1 MDPIAETLR
10 SLAAVLDRLGIRYLV
25 GGSLA
30 SSFRGGVTRATMNID
45 VVATI
50 VALQTERLA
59 HELGRDWYAEPDQ
72 MRRAI
77 AAKRAFNI
85 IYIPLAFKVDIF
97 PATDDFHLS
106 QLERAT
112 RARLPFPGDS
122 NEYPVATAED
132 ILLAKLRWYR
142 EGGEVSDRQWYDI
155 SGIVAA
161 SPALD
166 MEYTRLWAVRL
177 RVDDLLDKALAEA
190 EG

>member
-1 MDPIAETLR
+1 VA
-10 SLAAVLDRLGIRYLV
+10 
-25 GGSLA
+25 
-30 SSFRGGVTRATMNID
+30 RATVDID

-50 VALQTERLA
+50 AAFQTERLA
-59 HELGRDWYAEPDQ
+59 RELGRDWYAEPDH
-72 MRRAI
+72 MRSAI
-77 AAKRAFNI
+77 AARRAFNV
-85 IYIPLAFKVDIF
+85 IYIPRALKVDIF

-112 RARLPFPGDS
+112 RTRLPFLDDS

-155 SGIVAA
+155 TGIVAA
-161 SPALD
+161 GPALD
-166 MEYTRLWAVRL
+166 MAYARSWAARLG
-177 RVDDLLDKALAEA
+177 VDDLLTKALADA